1 MRIAL
6 VTAQYPPA
14 TIPCGVG
21 DYTRWMRR
29 AFEELSHQCLVVTS
43 SRTRSVEKD
52 VYALPGR
59 WGLSETLAARRL
71 LISNNPD
78 AVIFQYTP
86 EHYGYGMVFKL
97 LPLLLRRASSGPL
110 VLTTFHTLVGGRG
123 ISKANAVLMAAGS
136 HGVISIHPELTCLFR
151 RRLPWWSGKL
161 REIPIG
167 ANLPAPTMRREEARK
182 GLRENLGLRVDTP
195 VLGTFGFPAP
205 GKGFETLIQA
215 LSLLNGSAR
224 VHLACVGE
232 TRAEDRAYKA
242 ELEGMA
248 SRMGVQPFIHWLGE
262 LPEQEAA
269 NVLSG
274 TDAYVVPYDEG
285 ASLRR
290 GTLMAG
296 FRAGVPVITTT
307 PRYADPSLRHQETIL
322 AVPPGSPQALADCI
336 GNLLVDAILWEHL
349 RQKAAK
355 EAVRFEWRTIAAQ
368 HVEFLHQLKAQKG

>member
-1 MRIAL
+1 MRFAL
-6 VTAQYPPA
+6 MTAQYQPA
-14 TIPCGVG
+14 SVTCGVG
-21 DYTRWMRR
+21 DYTRYLRR
-29 AFEELSHQCLVVTS
+29 AFEELGHQCLVVTS
-43 SRTRSVEKD
+43 SRTRSLEKD
-52 VYALPGR
+52 VYAVPGR
-59 WGLSETLAARRL
+59 WGLSETLSARRL

-78 AVIFQYTP
+78 AVILQYTP

-97 LPLLLRRASSGPL
+97 LPMLIRLACSGPL
-110 VLTTFHTLVGGRG
+110 VLTTFHTLVGGRWL
-123 ISKANAVLMAAGS
+123 SKANAVFMAAGS
-136 HGVISIHPELTCLFR
+136 HGVISIHPELTCLLR

-167 ANLPAPTMRREEARK
+167 ANIPAPTMRREEAYK
-182 GLRENLGLRVDTP
+182 GLRESLGLSADTP

-215 LSLLNGSAR
+215 LGLLNGSAR
-224 VHLACVGE
+224 VHLVCVGE
-232 TRAEDRAYKA
+232 TRTEDRMYKA
-242 ELEGMA
+242 ALEGMA
-248 SRMGVQPFIHWLGE
+248 SRTGVQPFIHWLGD

-307 PRYADPSLRHQETIL
+307 PRYEDPSLRHRQTIL
-322 AVPPGSPQALADCI
+322 AVPPESPQALADCI
-336 GNLLVDAILWEHL
+336 GSLLVDATLQEHL
-349 RQKAAK
+349 RQEAAK

-368 HVEFLHQLKAQKG
+368 HVEFLHHLKAQKG